1 MSGKKKK
8 PEKRKVSQK
17 KMTKFHQMWIEQILF
32 KIDDINTR
40 LDKVESD
47 IKETRE
53 TVRLI
58 NEKVENIL
66 QGAFNGRKKD

>member
-1 MSGKKKK
+1 MSEKKKK

-32 KIDDINTR
+32 KIDDINAR

>member
-1 MSGKKKK
+1 MSEKKKK
-8 PEKRKVSQK
+8 PEKRKISQK

-32 KIDDINTR
+32 KIDDINAR

>member
-1 MSGKKKK
+1 MSEKKKK
-8 PEKRKVSQK
+8 PEKRKISQK

-32 KIDDINTR
+32 KIDDINAR

-58 NEKVENIL
+58 NEKIENIL
-66 QGAFNGRKKD
+66 QGDFNGRKKD

>member
-32 KIDDINTR
+32 KIDDINAR

>member
-1 MSGKKKK
+1 MSEKKKK

-32 KIDDINTR
+32 KIDDIHAR

-58 NEKVENIL
+58 NEKIENIL
-66 QGAFNGRKKD
+66 QGDFNGRKKD